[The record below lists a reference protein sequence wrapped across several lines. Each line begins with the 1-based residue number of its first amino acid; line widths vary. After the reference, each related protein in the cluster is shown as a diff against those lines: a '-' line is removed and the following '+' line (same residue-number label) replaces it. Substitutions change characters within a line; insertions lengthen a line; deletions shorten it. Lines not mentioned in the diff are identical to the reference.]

1 MRSWHSALPLRG
13 RQCIPAQLPTGRIHH
28 KDCVIAKTEQFLAV
42 LKDPSA
48 DKNAKARALKFVI
61 HFVADLHQ
69 PLHDEDN
76 GDNGGN
82 TRHVI
87 FDAHPDNLHCVWDT
101 GLLQHISRNPAAFA
115 AELESRITPR
125 DEAEWQ
131 KGSIDDWAGR
141 IAFQTIASRGD
152 ARRSRFQ
159 NKAKMPKLGSSLR
172 PATAS

>member
-1 MRSWHSALPLRG
+1 M
-13 RQCIPAQLPTGRIHH
+13 
-28 KDCVIAKTEQFLAV
+28 IAKTEQFLAV
-42 LKDPSA
+42 LKDPNA
-48 DKNAKARALKFVI
+48 DRHPKARALKFVI
-61 HFVADLHQ
+61 HFVADLRQ

-76 GDNGGN
+76 GDSGGN

-87 FDAHPDNLHCVWDT
+87 FDGHRDNLHCVWDT
-101 GLLQHISRNPAAFA
+101 GLLPHINRDPAALA
-115 AELESRITPR
+115 VELESRITPR

-141 IAFQTIASRGD
+141 IAFQTIASRGG